1 MCSQIKNFVDQSNM
15 QHSIQTKGCKM
26 KKQWLAIPITLATAI
41 TTLFVLFW
49 WMGET
54 ASGISSPAL
63 AAPAELVALSLIVTD
78 VDPRVAPYDLDTPIV
93 ITGTGF
99 TVELSGK
106 LVITKPTA

>member
-1 MCSQIKNFVDQSNM
+1 
-15 QHSIQTKGCKM
+15 M

-54 ASGISSPAL
+54 ASGISSPAQ

-106 LVITKPTA
+106 LFITKPTA